1 VTSKTEL
8 LLFLGLPPQAGA
20 DEIELI
26 YLERRAKAEKRLR
39 QGDTRARFEIERL
52 DGVFGRLDG
61 IDAKGEESGT
71 APVAVAMTSAPSLLR
86 PAGSIR
92 EARGSVALGIAACL
106 VVLWAF
112 FVYRS
117 SLTGGSLNILNLLQS
132 PVYLLVFLLAF
143 GAEALSYMSHRDESR
158 ARYLA
163 RQGLE
168 SPNELESQVS
178 YARVGRWL
186 GRIAVALAVLLA
198 ILLVTSLFHLLEHK
212 AS

>member
-1 VTSKTEL
+1 VTSRAEL

-20 DEIELI
+20 DEIELV
-26 YLERRAKAEKRLR
+26 YLERRADAEKRLR

-52 DGVFGRLDG
+52 DGVFRRLDAM
-61 IDAKGEESGT
+61 DAEEEEGVT
-71 APVAVAMTSAPSLLR
+71 APVAASVRKPSLLR
-86 PAGSIR
+86 PAGSGR

-132 PVYLLVFLLAF
+132 PVYLLVFLLAL
-143 GAEALSYMSHRDESR
+143 GAEALSYMSHKDESR

-168 SPNELESQVS
+168 SPDELESQVS

-186 GRIAVALAVLLA
+186 GRIAVALALLLA
-198 ILLVTSLFHLLEHK
+198 ILLATSLLHLLEHK

>member
-1 VTSKTEL
+1 MTSRAEL

-20 DEIELI
+20 DEIELV
-26 YLERRAKAEKRLR
+26 YLERRADAEKRLR

-52 DGVFGRLDG
+52 DGVFRRLDAM
-61 IDAKGEESGT
+61 DAEEEEGVT
-71 APVAVAMTSAPSLLR
+71 APVAASVRKPSLLR
-86 PAGSIR
+86 PAGSGR

-132 PVYLLVFLLAF
+132 PVYLLVFLLAL
-143 GAEALSYMSHRDESR
+143 GAEALSYMSHKDESR

-168 SPNELESQVS
+168 SPDELESQVS

-186 GRIAVALAVLLA
+186 GRIAVALALLLA
-198 ILLVTSLFHLLEHK
+198 ILLATSLLHLLEHK

>member
-1 VTSKTEL
+1 MTSRAEL

-20 DEIELI
+20 DEIELV
-26 YLERRAKAEKRLR
+26 YLERRADAEKRLR

-52 DGVFGRLDG
+52 DGVFRRLDAM
-61 IDAKGEESGT
+61 DAEEEEGVT
-71 APVAVAMTSAPSLLR
+71 APVAASVRKPSLLR
-86 PAGSIR
+86 PAGSGR

-143 GAEALSYMSHRDESR
+143 GAEALSYMSHKDESR

-168 SPNELESQVS
+168 SPDELESQVS

-186 GRIAVALAVLLA
+186 GRIAVALALLLA
-198 ILLVTSLFHLLEHK
+198 ILLATSLLHLLEHK